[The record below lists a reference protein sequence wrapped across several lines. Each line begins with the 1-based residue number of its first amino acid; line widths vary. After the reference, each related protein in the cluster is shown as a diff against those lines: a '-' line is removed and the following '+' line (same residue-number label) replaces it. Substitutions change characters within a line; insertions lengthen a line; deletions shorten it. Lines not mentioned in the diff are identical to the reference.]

1 MFCLSHAYVVVE
13 GILHDKRIKNRAY
26 GYRET
31 FHYRLVCVNKC
42 NREVLPYWQ
51 LKGDLGMNR
60 FIQKIKDS
68 ASKASEKAH
77 NLMEMNRVQAQI
89 AAKRKEWKQNVY
101 DIGELVYDAYKKNDL
116 TLAEEGL
123 KEIAK
128 LNMLVEEDIKMLDW
142 KVSELRRQKRCEC
155 GEIAPFTANYCSV
168 CGRKLPEPP
177 QIEEEEIDE
186 LGMAFL
192 QAKREE
198 QEEAAAAKEQLRYTV
213 HPTFEHDY
221 EYDEE
226 EEIVLKS
233 TAEASKNSTASEQ
246 SENKQG
252 GTVNLDREDL
262 NVTVGGRRITIMK
275 EEELSQRRCS
285 NCNSVADDE
294 AKWCERCGTPFV

>member
-1 MFCLSHAYVVVE
+1 
-13 GILHDKRIKNRAY
+13 
-26 GYRET
+26 
-31 FHYRLVCVNKC
+31 
-42 NREVLPYWQ
+42 
-51 LKGDLGMNR
+51 MNR
-60 FIQKIKDS
+60 LIQKIKDS

-77 NLMEMNRVQAQI
+77 NLVEMNRVQAQI

-123 KEIAK
+123 KEIAR
-128 LNMLVEEDIKMLDW
+128 LNLLVEEDMKLLDW
-142 KVSELRRQKRCEC
+142 KVSELRKQKRCEC
-155 GEIAPFTANYCSV
+155 GEIAPFAANYCSV

-177 QIEEEEIDE
+177 QYEEEEIDE

-198 QEEAAAAKEQLRYTV
+198 QEEAAAAQEQASYAV
-213 HPTFEHDY
+213 HPTHEHDY
-221 EYDEE
+221 EYEE
-226 EEIVLKS
+226 EEIVVKPND
-233 TAEASKNSTASEQ
+233 EASKNSGAYEITEH
-246 SENKQG
+246 KQA

-285 NCNSVADDE
+285 NCNSVADEE

>member
-1 MFCLSHAYVVVE
+1 
-13 GILHDKRIKNRAY
+13 
-26 GYRET
+26 
-31 FHYRLVCVNKC
+31 
-42 NREVLPYWQ
+42 
-51 LKGDLGMNR
+51 MNR
-60 FIQKIKDS
+60 FIQKIKDG

-77 NLMEMNRVQAQI
+77 SMMEMNRVQAQI

-128 LNMLVEEDIKMLDW
+128 LNLIVEEDMKVLDW
-142 KVSELRRQKRCEC
+142 KVNELRSEKRCEC
-155 GEIAPFTANYCSV
+155 GEIAPFTANFCSA

-177 QIEEEEIDE
+177 QCEEEEIDE

-198 QEEAAAAKEQLRYTV
+198 QAETAAAQEVELYSV
-213 HPTFEHDY
+213 HPDYDEHDFA
-221 EYDEE
+221 YDEE
-226 EEIVLKS
+226 EEHVVNPNTEAVKS
-233 TAEASKNSTASEQ
+233 SSAPNEQ
-246 SENKQG
+246 SQHKV
-252 GTVNLDREDL
+252 GTVNRDHEDL

-275 EEELSQRRCS
+275 EEELDQNRCP
-285 NCNSVADDE
+285 NCNSAADEE